1 MAGALDGQKSL
12 GIGQRI
18 AGPFCKI
25 VLSDLGAD
33 VIAVERPGRGGDRRH
48 SPLLAGCEAA
58 VVRAA
63 LPHSAI

>member
-12 GIGQRI
+12 EIGQWVS
-18 AGPFCKI
+18 GPFCGI

-33 VIAVERPGRGGDRRH
+33 VVKVERPGRGDDRRH
-48 SPLLAGCEAA
+48 SPPLGGCGAA